1 MITRVP
7 PPRLLAA
14 HLLGSLQ
21 AVEVALFRFNQEL
34 QQAGIVSLSN
44 TN

>member
-1 MITRVP
+1 MITRVSVSH
-7 PPRLLAA
+7 LAA
-14 HLLGSLQ
+14 HLGSLQ
-21 AVEVALFRFNQEL
+21 AVTVALFRFNQEL